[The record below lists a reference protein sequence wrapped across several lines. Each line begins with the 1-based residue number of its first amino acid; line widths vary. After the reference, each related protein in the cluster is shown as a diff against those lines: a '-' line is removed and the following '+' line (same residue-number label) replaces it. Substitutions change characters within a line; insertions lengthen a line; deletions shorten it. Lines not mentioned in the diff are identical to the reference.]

1 MDDLRSHDMDE
12 QAEAPLKA
20 HMSTI
25 TVKGQRLRIAI
36 HAGDGTRTP
45 LLLIAGIGSSLETL
59 QPFVDEVDTAIEV
72 IRFDVPG
79 TGGSPTPSYPY
90 CLPALAWLV
99 AQMLDQLGYRQV
111 DVLGFSWGGGLAQQF
126 ALQYSKRCRRLILAS
141 TGTGATM
148 IPGRPSALAQLLVPG
163 SAGEPFYMKELTSTS
178 FGASLRSNP
187 EAMREFTRA
196 LYPGDPLGY
205 FYQLWAA
212 MSWTSVSWLW
222 SLRQPTLILAGDDD
236 PAVPLINARILQYL
250 IPRAKVYVYK
260 GGHLGLV
267 ANAQELAGI
276 IEQFLAN
283 DA

>member
-1 MDDLRSHDMDE
+1 MDE
-12 QAEAPLKA
+12 QAEASLKA
-20 HMSTI
+20 RMRTI

-36 HAGDGTRTP
+36 HAGDGTGTP
-45 LLLIAGIGSSLETL
+45 LLLMAGIGSSLEML
-59 QPFVDEVDTAIEV
+59 QPFVDEVDPAIEV
-72 IRFDVPG
+72 IRVDVPG
-79 TGGSPTPSYPY
+79 TGGSPTPIYPY
-90 CLPALAWLV
+90 CLPALASLV
-99 AQMLDQLGYRQV
+99 VQMLDQLGYRQV

-126 ALQYSKRCRRLILAS
+126 ALQYSKRCRRLILVG

-148 IPGRPSALAQLLVPG
+148 IPGLPSALAQLLMPG
-163 SAGEPFYMKELTSTS
+163 SAGEPFYMKELASTA
-178 FGASLRSNP
+178 FAASLRSNP
-187 EAMREFTRA
+187 ETMREFTHA

-250 IPRAKVYVYK
+250 IPRAKLYVYK
-260 GGHLGLV
+260 GAHLGLV
-267 ANAQELAGI
+267 ANAQELAGV

>member
-1 MDDLRSHDMDE
+1 MDE
-12 QAEAPLKA
+12 QAGASLKA
-20 HMSTI
+20 HMRTI
-25 TVKGQRLRIAI
+25 TIEGQRLRIAI
-36 HAGDGTRTP
+36 RAGDGTRTP
-45 LLLIAGIGSSLETL
+45 LLLMAGIGSSLEAL
-59 QPFVDEVDTAIEV
+59 QPFVDEIDPAIEV

-79 TGGSPTPSYPY
+79 TGGSPTPIYPY
-90 CLPALAWLV
+90 CLPALASLV
-99 AQMLDQLGYRQV
+99 VRMLDELGYRQV
-111 DVLGFSWGGGLAQQF
+111 DMLGFSWGGGLAQQF

-148 IPGRPSALAQLLVPG
+148 IPGRPFALAQLLMPG
-163 SAGEPFYMKELTSTS
+163 SAGEPFYMQELASTS

-196 LYPGDPLGY
+196 IYPGDPLGY

-212 MSWTSVSWLW
+212 MSWTSVLWLW

-250 IPRAKVYVYK
+250 IPHAQVYVYK
-260 GGHLGLV
+260 GGHLGLM
-267 ANAQELAGI
+267 ANAQELTGI

>member
-1 MDDLRSHDMDE
+1 
-12 QAEAPLKA
+12 
-20 HMSTI
+20 
-25 TVKGQRLRIAI
+25 
-36 HAGDGTRTP
+36 
-45 LLLIAGIGSSLETL
+45 
-59 QPFVDEVDTAIEV
+59 
-72 IRFDVPG
+72 
-79 TGGSPTPSYPY
+79 
-90 CLPALAWLV
+90 
-99 AQMLDQLGYRQV
+99 
-111 DVLGFSWGGGLAQQF
+111 
-126 ALQYSKRCRRLILAS
+126 
-141 TGTGATM
+141 M

-212 MSWTSVSWLW
+212 MSWTSVAWLW

-276 IEQFLAN
+276 IERFLVN

>member
-1 MDDLRSHDMDE
+1 MPSHQPMS
-12 QAEAPLKA
+12 QAVD
-20 HMSTI
+20 TRRI
-25 TVKGQRLRIAI
+25 DVDGQLLRIAI
-36 HAGDGTRTP
+36 QVGDATGPP
-45 LLLIAGIGSSLETL
+45 LLLLNGLGANLEVF
-59 QPFVDEVDTAIEV
+59 QPFIDALGSRITTIRVDL
-72 IRFDVPG
+72 PG
-79 TGGSPTPSYPY
+79 VGESPTPVVPY
-90 CLPALAWLV
+90 RFPGLARLL
-99 AQMLDQLGYRQV
+99 ARMLDQLGYRQV
-111 DVLGFSWGGGLAQQF
+111 DVLGFSWGGGPAQQF

-163 SAGEPFYMKELTSTS
+163 SAGEPFYMKELASTA
-178 FGASLRSNP
+178 FGAGLRSNP
-187 EAMREFTRA
+187 ESMREFTHA
-196 LYPGDPLGY
+196 IYPGDPLGY

-250 IPRAKVYVYK
+250 IPRAKLYVYK
-260 GGHLGLV
+260 GAHLGLV
-267 ANAQELAGI
+267 ANAQELAGV

>member
-1 MDDLRSHDMDE
+1 MDE
-12 QAEAPLKA
+12 QAEASLKA
-20 HMSTI
+20 HMRTI
-25 TVKGQRLRIAI
+25 TVEGQRLRIAI
-36 HAGDGTRTP
+36 RAGDGTRTP
-45 LLLIAGIGSSLETL
+45 LLLMAGIGSSLEML
-59 QPFVDEVDTAIEV
+59 QPFVDEVDPAIEV
-72 IRFDVPG
+72 ICFDVPG
-79 TGGSPTPSYPY
+79 TGGSPTPNYPY
-90 CLPALAWLV
+90 CLPALASLV
-99 AQMLDQLGYRQV
+99 VRMLDQLGYRQV

-126 ALQYSKRCRRLILAS
+126 ALQYSKRCRRLILVS

-148 IPGRPSALAQLLVPG
+148 IPGLPSALAQLLMPG
-163 SAGEPFYMKELTSTS
+163 SAGEPFYMKELASTT

-187 EAMREFTRA
+187 ETMREFTHA
-196 LYPGDPLGY
+196 IYPGDPLGY

-250 IPRAKVYVYK
+250 IPRAKLYVYK
-260 GGHLGLV
+260 GAHLGLV
-267 ANAQELAGI
+267 ANAQELAGV

>member
-1 MDDLRSHDMDE
+1 MDE
-12 QAEAPLKA
+12 QEEASLNA
-20 HMSTI
+20 RMRTI

-36 HAGDGTRTP
+36 HAGDGTGTP
-45 LLLIAGIGSSLETL
+45 LLLMAGIGSSLEML
-59 QPFVDEVDTAIEV
+59 QPFVDEVDPAIEV

-79 TGGSPTPSYPY
+79 TGGSPTPIYPY
-90 CLPALAWLV
+90 CLPALALLV
-99 AQMLDQLGYRQV
+99 VQMLDQLGYRQV

-126 ALQYSKRCRRLILAS
+126 ALQYSKRC
-141 TGTGATM
+141 
-148 IPGRPSALAQLLVPG
+148 QLLMPG
-163 SAGEPFYMKELTSTS
+163 SAGEPFYMKELASTA
-178 FGASLRSNP
+178 FGASLRSHP
-187 EAMREFTRA
+187 ETMREFTHA

-250 IPRAKVYVYK
+250 IPRAKLYVYK
-260 GGHLGLV
+260 GAHLGLV
-267 ANAQELAGI
+267 ANAQELAGV

>member
-1 MDDLRSHDMDE
+1 MDE
-12 QAEAPLKA
+12 QAEASLKA
-20 HMSTI
+20 HMRTI
-25 TVKGQRLRIAI
+25 TVKGQRLRITI
-36 HAGDGTRTP
+36 HAGNGTRTP
-45 LLLIAGIGSSLETL
+45 LLLMAGIGSSLEML
-59 QPFVDEVDTAIEV
+59 QPFVDEVDPAIEV
-72 IRFDVPG
+72 IRVDVPG
-79 TGGSPTPSYPY
+79 TGGSPTPIYPY
-90 CLPALAWLV
+90 CLPALASLV
-99 AQMLDQLGYRQV
+99 VRMLDQLGYRQV

-126 ALQYSKRCRRLILAS
+126 ALQYSKRCRRLILVG

-148 IPGRPSALAQLLVPG
+148 IPGLPSALAQLLMPG
-163 SAGEPFYMKELTSTS
+163 SSGEPFYMKELTSTA

-187 EAMREFTRA
+187 ETMREFTHA

-236 PAVPLINARILQYL
+236 PAVPLINARILQNL
-250 IPRAKVYVYK
+250 IPRAKLYVYK
-260 GGHLGLV
+260 GAHLGLV
-267 ANAQELAGI
+267 ANAQELAGV

>member
-1 MDDLRSHDMDE
+1 MDE
-12 QAEAPLKA
+12 QAEASLKA
-20 HMSTI
+20 RMRTI
-25 TVKGQRLRIAI
+25 TVKGQRLRITI
-36 HAGDGTRTP
+36 HAGNGTRTP
-45 LLLIAGIGSSLETL
+45 LLLMAGIGSSLEML
-59 QPFVDEVDTAIEV
+59 QPFVDEVDPAIEV

-79 TGGSPTPSYPY
+79 TGGSPTPIYPY
-90 CLPALAWLV
+90 CLPALASLV
-99 AQMLDQLGYRQV
+99 VQMLDQLGYRQV

-126 ALQYSKRCRRLILAS
+126 ALQYSKRCRRLILVG

-148 IPGRPSALAQLLVPG
+148 IPGLPSALAQLLMPG
-163 SAGEPFYMKELTSTS
+163 SAGEPFYMKELASTA

-187 EAMREFTRA
+187 ETMREFTHA

-250 IPRAKVYVYK
+250 IPRAKLYVYK
-260 GGHLGLV
+260 GAHLGLV
-267 ANAQELAGI
+267 ANAQELAGV

>member
-1 MDDLRSHDMDE
+1 MDE
-12 QAEAPLKA
+12 QTEASPKA
-20 HMSTI
+20 HMRTI
-25 TVKGQRLRIAI
+25 IVKGQRLRIAI
-36 HAGDGTRTP
+36 RAGDGTGTP
-45 LLLIAGIGSSLETL
+45 LLLMAGIGSSLEML
-59 QPFVDEVDTAIEV
+59 QPFVDEVDPAIEV

-79 TGGSPTPSYPY
+79 TGGSPTPIYPY
-90 CLPALAWLV
+90 CLPALASLV
-99 AQMLDQLGYRQV
+99 VRMLDQLGYRQV

-126 ALQYSKRCRRLILAS
+126 ALQYTKRCRRLILAS
-141 TGTGATM
+141 TGTG
-148 IPGRPSALAQLLVPG
+148 LAQLLVPG
-163 SAGEPFYMKELTSTS
+163 STGEPFYMKELASTP

-187 EAMREFTRA
+187 ETMRKFTHA
-196 LYPGDPLGY
+196 IYPGDPLGY

-250 IPRAKVYVYK
+250 IPRAKLYVYK

-267 ANAQELAGI
+267 ASAHELAGV